1 MATGNQALFAI
12 LMLMTAPNK
21 VMPSNVSCDCLSM
34 QALMMMVQHLTTM
47 TEQQAST
54 IQAMQSQMTSLQTS
68 VHQQSSAASDHIA
81 TLAGVG
87 SRPNAGV
94 NDANK
99 KRLGTKASGTGKSIV
114 VFLYSASNH
123 LSFSVRSFFSSKGS
137 KLHCSTRF

>member
-21 VMPSNVSCDCLSM
+21 VMPSNFSCDCLSM

-54 IQAMQSQMTSLQTS
+54 IQAMQSQMTS

-87 SRPNAGV
+87 SRPTAGV

-99 KRLGTKASGTGKSIV
+99 KRLGTKASGTGKFIV

-123 LSFSVRSFFSSKGS
+123 LSF
-137 KLHCSTRF
+137 